1 MLSSPGRR
9 AFATRALL
17 VRTLLAGTLRVS
29 RLSEAAHLKNVHAE
43 GLEPGQQPL
52 QRRDIGKLAI
62 QHGLDRLYGRAEVL
76 KIEQRL
82 GRKNPGN
89 ADLIMRWCH
98 SGPPSWSEWA
108 KIT

>member
-1 MLSSPGRR
+1 M
-9 AFATRALL
+9 
-17 VRTLLAGTLRVS
+17 GTLRVS
-29 RLSEAAHLKNVHAE
+29 GLSEAAHLENVHAE

-52 QRRDIGKLAI
+52 QSRKIGKLAV
-62 QHGLDRLYGRAEVL
+62 QHGLDRLNRSAEVL

-98 SGPPSWSEWA
+98 SGPPSWSERA
-108 KIT
+108 NHSHHTLPRLRSGRATRSG